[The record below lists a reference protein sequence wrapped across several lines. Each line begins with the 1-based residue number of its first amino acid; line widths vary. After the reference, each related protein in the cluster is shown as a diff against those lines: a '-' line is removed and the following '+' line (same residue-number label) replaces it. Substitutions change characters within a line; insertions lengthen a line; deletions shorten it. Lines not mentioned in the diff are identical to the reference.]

1 MLKNITIIIFT
12 MVTMT
17 AFAGGNTNNQSSNNA
32 FLSDTYGQYK
42 ISYGAI
48 DFSRHGEDGI
58 SRDEAADYLPWY
70 FQGWLA
76 KPINKSLDAALK
88 GKYSYYQPRGFGG
101 SSGDIDDTPTMALSI
116 ETLLLKDYQN
126 STSFTSLQY
135 IREKQDDGDVNNNH
149 HSTSWHGSLGG
160 AYSFNANNTSIIG
173 FGIASNDTNTLDQNY
188 TDEVIYLQLL
198 HNYNFTD
205 NLSMSISHIQYQYE
219 SKDTGHNDEDGKNYQ
234 HSEIGFSYLHKGMDL
249 GLTFGRIDL
258 EEGPDGDSPARKGDS
273 YMFSVAIPFGT
284 PAKKRTNLI
293 MNNRPDIEFMQGFSA
308 GPAE

>member
-1 MLKNITIIIFT
+1 MIFT
-12 MVTMT
+12 LGAMT
-17 AFAGGNTNNQSSNNA
+17 AFAGGDTNVQSSNDA

-48 DFSRHGEDGI
+48 DFSRHDDDGI
-58 SRDEAADYLPWY
+58 ARDEAADYLPWY

-76 KPINKSLDAALK
+76 KPINKSLDAVLK
-88 GKYSYYQPRGFGG
+88 GKYSYYNPRGFGG

-116 ETLLLKDYQN
+116 EALLLKDYQN

-135 IREKQDDGDVNNNH
+135 IREKQDDGAVNNNH

-173 FGIASNDTNTLDQNY
+173 FGLASNDTHTLNQNY

-205 NLSMSISHIQYQYE
+205 NLSMSISHVQYQYE
-219 SKDTGHNDEDGKNYQ
+219 SKNTGSVDEDGKDYQ
-234 HSEIGFSYLHKGMDL
+234 HSEIGFSYFYKGMDL
-249 GLTFGRIDL
+249 GLAFGRIDL
-258 EEGPDGDSPARKGDS
+258 NEGVESASETTNKGDS

>member
-1 MLKNITIIIFT
+1 MSGTSI
-12 MVTMT
+12 V
-17 AFAGGNTNNQSSNNA
+17 FAGDATNHFSNISY
-32 FLSDTYGQYK
+32 LSDIYGQYK

-48 DFSRHGEDGI
+48 DFSRHDNDAI
-58 SRDEAADYLPWY
+58 SRDEAADYLPWH

-76 KPINKSLDAALK
+76 KPINKSLDAVLK

-101 SSGDIDDTPTMALSI
+101 RSGDIDDTPTMALSI
-116 ETLLLKDYQN
+116 EALLLKYYQN

-160 AYSFNANNTSIIG
+160 AYSFNANNTSIVG
-173 FGIASNDTNTLDQNY
+173 LGIASNDTHTLNQIY

-198 HNYNFTD
+198 YNYNFTE

-219 SKDTGHNDEDGKNYQ
+219 SKNTNSADEDGKDYQ
-234 HSEIGFSYLHKGMDL
+234 HSEIQLSYLYKGMDL
-249 GLTFGRIDL
+249 GLTLGRIDL
-258 EEGPDGDSPARKGDS
+258 NEGAKSSGEAVSKADS

-293 MNNRPDIEFMQGFSA
+293 LNNRPDIEFMQGFTA